1 MTKTFKDLQ
10 FESHHSHR
18 NGVRATVSFD
28 NGYSASIIRS
38 EYSYG
43 GNSGFYSGFYE
54 LSVLHDGE
62 LVYDT
67 EVTGDVLG
75 WLDEDGVTEAM
86 AKISR
91 LDPRPEPER
100 NSHDP

>member
-10 FESHHSHR
+10 FETHPSHR

-43 GNSGFYSGFYE
+43 GNSGFYE
-54 LSVLHDGE
+54 LAVLHDGE

-67 EVTGDVLG
+67 EVTDDVLG
-75 WLDEDGVTEAM
+75 WLDEDDVTEAM

>member
-1 MTKTFKDLQ
+1 MTKTFKDLK
-10 FESHHSHR
+10 FESHPSHR
-18 NGVRATVSFD
+18 FGIRATVSFD

-43 GNSGFYSGFYE
+43 GNSGLYE
-54 LSVLHDGE
+54 LAVLHGDN
-62 LVYDT
+62 LIYDT
-67 EVTGDVLG
+67 EVTDDVLG

-91 LDPRPEPER
+91 LDPRPESER
-100 NSHDP
+100 KDHVP